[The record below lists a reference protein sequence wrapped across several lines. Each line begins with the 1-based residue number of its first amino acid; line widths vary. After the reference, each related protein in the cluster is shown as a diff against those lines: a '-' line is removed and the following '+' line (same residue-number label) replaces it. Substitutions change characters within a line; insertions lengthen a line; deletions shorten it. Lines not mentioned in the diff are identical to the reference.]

1 MRKSIFKA
9 CNLTEGCIWKTILT
23 FALPVFLSYLLQNMY
38 GIADAV
44 ICGQT
49 LSSYE
54 VAGVNDTG
62 SISFLILQFAFG
74 CTAGMSTLLAA
85 NAGKNDGDGVR
96 KAFATQIKLSLAIC
110 VVLTAAGLLSLDL
123 LLKTIGIEKS
133 AENTN
138 NLLYTA
144 AHSYMT
150 VIIAGSFAQYF
161 YNLICSTLRSLG
173 DSLSPLIFLAVSS
186 ALNIGLDLLFISAF
200 GMGVTGAALATV
212 IAQAVSAAGCFAYS
226 LVRYPQLRVKLCD
239 FRLDFKADLKYLA
252 QGVPLGL
259 QFSILAFG
267 LIALANGVVS
277 FDKTPDGVIVE
288 GAPAQNGF
296 AAANKVFN
304 LLAMAPN
311 ALGTAFISF
320 VSQNDGAGKPE
331 RIKKGYVQ
339 TVIIMLIIFVISAGL
354 GFLLGINGAYQYV
367 FLSRDKISQASVNY
381 GAIFLLSH
389 LPTMFLLGFLVISRN
404 TVQGLKKPLF
414 PFLAGVLELVSRIL
428 ICIFVPALVNGAP
441 LDCNAS
447 PYAFFALCTADA
459 GAWLAAD
466 LILVPAVICF
476 VFGKKRK
483 PELTDLTENKGES
496 EQPAA
501 NR

>member
-1 MRKSIFKA
+1 
-9 CNLTEGCIWKTILT
+9 
-23 FALPVFLSYLLQNMY
+23 
-38 GIADAV
+38 
-44 ICGQT
+44 
-49 LSSYE
+49 
-54 VAGVNDTG
+54 
-62 SISFLILQFAFG
+62 
-74 CTAGMSTLLAA
+74 
-85 NAGKNDGDGVR
+85 
-96 KAFATQIKLSLAIC
+96 
-110 VVLTAAGLLSLDL
+110 
-123 LLKTIGIEKS
+123 
-133 AENTN
+133 
-138 NLLYTA
+138 
-144 AHSYMT
+144 
-150 VIIAGSFAQYF
+150 
-161 YNLICSTLRSLG
+161 
-173 DSLSPLIFLAVSS
+173 
-186 ALNIGLDLLFISAF
+186 
-200 GMGVTGAALATV
+200 MGVTGAALATV